1 MDKDH
6 RPHSD
11 TTYAAPVRRNLGQH
25 ENIMENEMKFPN
37 TFNVYVLIVGF
48 TVLSFPLPAMTVE
61 LTRDNASKPIVFLKG
76 PPVPIKVK
84 YQGREYEICY
94 RDPNTNR
101 LIPKTHFTCGTG
113 FIVGYHNQTYLVTAR
128 HLAQK
133 TSVAW
138 SATISGPNDLAVPF
152 PFTDFTGYTKDLPWV
167 THPLA
172 DVAVLRLADDSKYCR
187 SGMVSRFDISV
198 FVRTAMAPAREKVL
212 TIVGFPLAL
221 GVRQKISPLT
231 KETKAAS
238 GLYEIPKGAST
249 ITVFFLSDPGIQGYS
264 GSPVFAFPIEM
275 AVRGATVRVG
285 WQTQCYGLVSA
296 TLSDKTGGK
305 LAQVVP
311 SSQIYETILRAY
323 EHRKENKEGAKTSA
337 PENVATRRP

>member
-1 MDKDH
+1 
-6 RPHSD
+6 
-11 TTYAAPVRRNLGQH
+11 
-25 ENIMENEMKFPN
+25 MKFRNPPN
-37 TFNVYVLIVGF
+37 LFVITLAFILF
-48 TVLSFPLPAMTVE
+48 SLALPAMTVE

-84 YQGREYEICY
+84 YQGKEYEICK
-94 RDPNTNR
+94 RDPNTNK

-113 FIVGYHNQTYLVTAR
+113 FIVGYHNQTYLVTAK

-133 TSVAW
+133 TSIAW
-138 SATISGPNDLAVPF
+138 SATISGPNDLAVTF

-172 DVAVLRLADDSKYCR
+172 DVGVLCLADDSKYCR

-198 FVRTAMAPAREKVL
+198 FVRTAMAPAREKAL

-238 GLYEIPKGAST
+238 GLYEISKGAST

-264 GSPVFAFPIEM
+264 GSPVFAFPVEM
-275 AVRGATVRVG
+275 AVPGATVRVG
-285 WQTQCYGLVSA
+285 PRQTQCYGLVSA

-311 SSQIYETILRAY
+311 SSQVYETILRAH
-323 EHRKENKEGAKTSA
+323 EHKKEKKDGAQPSSPA
-337 PENVATRRP
+337 NRARRRR